1 MRSRTAEPAG
11 VRKAAPKAFV
21 AATVA
26 MALLAVVAMYPSNGV
41 ASTPPP
47 TPVPPNGSPSP
58 FPTALRTPTPS
69 AVAPKIKAP
78 SAVLEDLGTGQV
90 LYAKKADLRRPVA
103 SITKI
108 MTALVVLQEASPDEE
123 VVVSARAAGTRASQL
138 GLVKGERISVRQLLF
153 ALLMQSSND
162 AAVALAEHVGGSVG
176 GFVAMMNRKAEEIG
190 IHRTHFRDPAGLEDR
205 GYSTAEDMAAVVR
218 AAYTEPL
225 FAPITR
231 TKFHKIPAPSGPPR
245 RIQNRNIL
253 LWLYP
258 GAIGAKTG
266 FTTPAQHCLVAAAD
280 RGGVRLVAVALGS
293 RGDDAAGVFD
303 DGAALLNFGYEA
315 FQKTVLV
322 ARGQALGR
330 VMIEGQ
336 PVDAVAGED
345 LIRLLRKDQLPTV
358 YRALLLDTGLFLPVV
373 AGQRVGEEVVV
384 IAGKRVGAIEAVASR
399 TVFRP
404 IPRASPSPEAGPV
417 PAGPLGAA
425 LRLLAAV
432 VKSLLDAFL

>member
-1 MRSRTAEPAG
+1 MRSRTAEPAA
-11 VRKAAPKAFV
+11 VCKAAPKAL
-21 AATVA
+21 AAA
-26 MALLAVVAMYPSNGV
+26 ILAGALLAGVVTYPSSVG
-41 ASTPPP
+41 AATPPP

-69 AVAPKIKAP
+69 AVAPKLTSP

-90 LYAKKADLRRPVA
+90 LYAKRASMRRPIA

-108 MTALVVLQEASPDEE
+108 MTALVVLEEASPGEE

-138 GLVKGERISVRQLLF
+138 GLVTGERISVRELLY

-162 AAVALAEHVGGSVG
+162 AAVALAEHVGGSVA
-176 GFVAMMNRKAEEIG
+176 GFVALMNSKAEQIG
-190 IHRTHFRDPAGLEDR
+190 IHRTRFLDPAGLEDR
-205 GYSTAEDMAAVVR
+205 GYSTAKDVAAVVR
-218 AAYTEPL
+218 AAYMEPL
-225 FAPITR
+225 FARITR

-258 GAIGAKTG
+258 GAIGGKTG

-280 RGGVRLVAVALGS
+280 RGAVRLVAVALGS
-293 RGDDAAGVFD
+293 RSDDAAGVFD

-315 FQKTVLV
+315 FQRAVLV
-322 ARGQALGR
+322 VRGQTLGR

-336 PVDAVAGED
+336 TVDAVAGGD
-345 LIRLLRKDQLPTV
+345 LVKFVRKDQLPMV
-358 YRALLLDTGLFLPVV
+358 FRALLPDTGLFLPVV
-373 AGQRVGEEVVV
+373 AGQRVGEALVV
-384 IAGKRVGAIEAVASR
+384 IAGKHIGAVEAVASR

-404 IPRASPSPEAGPV
+404 TSGASPSPEAGPV
-417 PAGPLGAA
+417 RTGPLVAA
-425 LRLLAAV
+425 LRLVAAV
-432 VKSLLDAFL
+432 LKSLLDAFL